1 MAGSLSFST
10 RVKGDGAMIRCIGAP
25 AECSISRRM
34 KNWRPWSFRTTWIT
48 EPGLQSRVNF
58 DCEWTLPAMIK
69 LGGDKLC
76 SWEDGPFK
84 QLYDRLLPTRG
95 DGDIIHRC
103 GGYPENT
110 QGDMRLECQL
120 VSHGLYCGDA
130 SGYKDPGCAVLE
142 KGASDWKLL
151 LQVDSDHKRFRWMW
165 GDAGRV
171 LFLGAATGYRVGRFQ
186 QRVDHAAMRLSRSP
200 ADAQWRKIQLKLLS
214 SRSRPAS
221 CAARRPPFP
230 LAS

>member
-1 MAGSLSFST
+1 MLDF
-10 RVKGDGAMIRCIGAP
+10 AP
-25 AECSISRRM
+25 DEKLEAVEFPDDLDHRARAPE
-34 KNWRPWSFRTTWIT
+34 R
-48 EPGLQSRVNF
+48 RVNF

-103 GGYPENT
+103 GGYPENI

-130 SGYKDPGCAVLE
+130 SGYKDPRCPILE

-171 LFLGAATGYRVGRFQ
+171 YFWARQ
-186 QRVDHAAMRLSRSP
+186 QDIES
-200 ADAQWRKIQLKLLS
+200 ADFS
-214 SRSRPAS
+214 SAWTMLQ
-221 CAARRPPFP
+221 CG
-230 LAS
+230 